1 MSLIQIAFF
10 DIDGT
15 LVDIDTKRPT
25 PHAVETLRRLREK
38 GVRVCLATGRAPMEV
53 PKFEGA
59 YFDAYLTYNGSYCYT
74 ADGTPHGP
82 MPLAEFAA
90 LDPAALWESIAATR
104 KMPIRLQLAGGAV
117 LKKLKFTYE
126 S

>member
-1 MSLIQIAFF
+1 MSLIRIAFF

-15 LVDIDTKRPT
+15 LVDIDTKRPS

-59 YFDAYLTYNGSYCYT
+59 YFDAYLTYNGSYCFNTLLGQPSSKQVTLRYSEVWASWST
-74 ADGTPHGP
+74 A
-82 MPLAEFAA
+82 F
-90 LDPAALWESIAATR
+90 SISFLNASS
-104 KMPIRLQLAGGAV
+104 KSLMSP
-117 LKKLKFTYE
+117 

>member
-15 LVDIDTKRPT
+15 LVDIDTKRPS

-74 ADGTPHGP
+74 ADGTPLFRD
-82 MPLAEFAA
+82 PLPTGDVHTLIRNAAA
-90 LDPAALWESIAATR
+90 LGRPSHWPPKTEWRPTAR
-104 KMPIRLQLAGGAV
+104 IR
-117 LKKLKFTYE
+117 T